1 MKQIAK
7 KITEYVKKSKRAKLY
22 GVFGLIYL
30 IAVIFVMNDAWLYQ
44 TPIAKLTKVE
54 TSVAG
59 ESKSTRGTQEIK
71 YKQKIRG
78 VILNG
83 TNKGK
88 IVDFSNEYTYTGML
102 KQKYHKGDKV
112 LLNGSENNVG
122 SSIQCVKRDTELII
136 LLGLLILVL
145 MMIAGKKGLLTIVT
159 VGINIVIFTAG
170 FLKSGDD
177 ADVVAICNKMV
188 IFFAIATLIGLN
200 GIHRKTWAALLST
213 ICVLAMI
220 MGIFDVVISHS
231 AELDYSTMEY
241 LGSIDN
247 PDEIFHAEILLSGL
261 GAIMDVAV
269 AIAVALSEI
278 VTKRPEVTFRELFR
292 SGREIG
298 YDIMGTMINV
308 LLFVFGCGL
317 IPMCVIRMNNSVRFM
332 TIIKLHIP
340 CELCRFFIGYLSFS
354 DRKYWNCTGNTSIY
368 TDHICDDEIND
379 KEGEEDMLMILGLIL
394 LFLIMII
401 GGDRGV
407 ISLIALVGNMLLL
420 SLAIWLMA
428 AGAPVLLVTIGM
440 GIIISCVTLFYQNG
454 TNEKTKSAFA
464 AVLITMT
471 VLFFFI
477 YMVVWRSETGGL
489 NEIQAAEDDVL
500 YYNMNL
506 DINMRN
512 VATAVIIL
520 STLGAV
526 LDMALTVTTSVYEVS
541 IHKPEMKLTELVE
554 SGMQIGREVIG
565 TTVNTL
571 LFAYLGESLL
581 LFSYLKMQDYTLETL
596 LNSKILFQ
604 NCVSMIFGAIACVVV
619 MPVAAVLVGRHL
631 PGYNH

>member
-1 MKQIAK
+1 MIRMKQVAT

-54 TSVAG
+54 TSIAG
-59 ESKSTRGTQEIK
+59 ENKSTRGTQEIK
-71 YKQKIRG
+71 YKQKIRGG

-112 LLNGSENNVG
+112 LLNGSESNVG
-122 SSIQCVKRDTELII
+122 SSIQSVKRDTELVV
-136 LLGLLILVL
+136 LLGLLIFAL
-145 MMIAGKKGLLTIVT
+145 MTIAGKKGVLTIIT
-159 VGINIVIFTAG
+159 VGINIVIFSAG

-188 IFFAIATLIGLN
+188 LFFAIATLIGLN
-200 GIHRKTWAALLST
+200 GLHRKTWAALLST
-213 ICVLAMI
+213 LCILAMI
-220 MGIFDVVISHS
+220 MGIFEVVISHT

-261 GAIMDVAV
+261 GAIMDVTV
-269 AIAVALSEI
+269 AIAAALSEI

-340 CELCRFFIGYLSFS
+340 CELCRFFIE
-354 DRKYWNCTGNTSIY
+354 SIG
-368 TDHICDDEIND
+368 I
-379 KEGEEDMLMILGLIL
+379 
-394 LFLIMII
+394 
-401 GGDRGV
+401 V
-407 ISLIALVGNMLLL
+407 
-420 SLAIWLMA
+420 LAI
-428 AGAPVLLVTIGM
+428 PVSI
-440 GIIISCVTLFYQNG
+440 
-454 TNEKTKSAFA
+454 
-464 AVLITMT
+464 LIT
-471 VLFFFI
+471 
-477 YMVVWRSETGGL
+477 
-489 NEIQAAEDDVL
+489 
-500 YYNMNL
+500 
-506 DINMRN
+506 
-512 VATAVIIL
+512 
-520 STLGAV
+520 
-526 LDMALTVTTSVYEVS
+526 SVM
-541 IHKPEMKLTELVE
+541 MKLTIRKV
-554 SGMQIGREVIG
+554 
-565 TTVNTL
+565 
-571 LFAYLGESLL
+571 
-581 LFSYLKMQDYTLETL
+581 K
-596 LNSKILFQ
+596 KI
-604 NCVSMIFGAIACVVV
+604 C
-619 MPVAAVLVGRHL
+619 
-631 PGYNH
+631 

>member
-1 MKQIAK
+1 
-7 KITEYVKKSKRAKLY
+7 
-22 GVFGLIYL
+22 
-30 IAVIFVMNDAWLYQ
+30 MNDAWLYQ

-54 TSVAG
+54 TSIAG
-59 ESKSTRGTQEIK
+59 ENKSTRGTQEIK

-112 LLNGSENNVG
+112 LLNGSESNVG
-122 SSIQCVKRDTELII
+122 SSIQSVKRDTELVV
-136 LLGLLILVL
+136 LLGLLIFAL
-145 MMIAGKKGLLTIVT
+145 MTIAGKKGVLTIIT
-159 VGINIVIFTAG
+159 VGINIVIFSVG

-188 IFFAIATLIGLN
+188 LFFAIATLIGLN
-200 GIHRKTWAALLST
+200 GLHRKTWAALLST
-213 ICVLAMI
+213 LCILAMI
-220 MGIFDVVISHS
+220 MGIFEVVISHT

-340 CELCRFFIGYLSFS
+340 CELCRFFIE
-354 DRKYWNCTGNTSIY
+354 SIG
-368 TDHICDDEIND
+368 I
-379 KEGEEDMLMILGLIL
+379 
-394 LFLIMII
+394 
-401 GGDRGV
+401 V
-407 ISLIALVGNMLLL
+407 
-420 SLAIWLMA
+420 LAI
-428 AGAPVLLVTIGM
+428 PVSI
-440 GIIISCVTLFYQNG
+440 
-454 TNEKTKSAFA
+454 
-464 AVLITMT
+464 LIT
-471 VLFFFI
+471 
-477 YMVVWRSETGGL
+477 
-489 NEIQAAEDDVL
+489 
-500 YYNMNL
+500 
-506 DINMRN
+506 
-512 VATAVIIL
+512 
-520 STLGAV
+520 
-526 LDMALTVTTSVYEVS
+526 SVM
-541 IHKPEMKLTELVE
+541 MKLTIRKV
-554 SGMQIGREVIG
+554 
-565 TTVNTL
+565 
-571 LFAYLGESLL
+571 
-581 LFSYLKMQDYTLETL
+581 K
-596 LNSKILFQ
+596 KI
-604 NCVSMIFGAIACVVV
+604 C
-619 MPVAAVLVGRHL
+619 
-631 PGYNH
+631 

>member
-1 MKQIAK
+1 MKEYGK
-7 KITEYVKKSKRAKLY
+7 KISRYLMKNKKGRFYCVAGVLY
-22 GVFGLIYL
+22 LLAIL
-30 IAVIFVMNDAWLYQ
+30 FVMNDAWLYQ
-44 TPIAKLTKVE
+44 TPIVKVTKVVTIVE
-54 TSVAG
+54 G
-59 ESKSTRGTQEIK
+59 KSKSTRGTQEIK

-112 LLNGSENNVG
+112 LLNGSESNVG
-122 SSIQCVKRDTELII
+122 SSIQSVKRDTELVV
-136 LLGLLILVL
+136 LLGLLIFAL
-145 MMIAGKKGLLTIVT
+145 MTIAGKKGVLTIIT
-159 VGINIVIFTAG
+159 VGINIVIFSAG

-188 IFFAIATLIGLN
+188 LFFAIATLIGLN

-261 GAIMDVAV
+261 GAIMDVTV
-269 AIAVALSEI
+269 AIAAALSEI

-340 CELCRFFIGYLSFS
+340 CELCRFFIE
-354 DRKYWNCTGNTSIY
+354 SIG
-368 TDHICDDEIND
+368 I
-379 KEGEEDMLMILGLIL
+379 
-394 LFLIMII
+394 
-401 GGDRGV
+401 V
-407 ISLIALVGNMLLL
+407 
-420 SLAIWLMA
+420 LAI
-428 AGAPVLLVTIGM
+428 PVSI
-440 GIIISCVTLFYQNG
+440 
-454 TNEKTKSAFA
+454 
-464 AVLITMT
+464 LIT
-471 VLFFFI
+471 
-477 YMVVWRSETGGL
+477 
-489 NEIQAAEDDVL
+489 
-500 YYNMNL
+500 
-506 DINMRN
+506 
-512 VATAVIIL
+512 
-520 STLGAV
+520 
-526 LDMALTVTTSVYEVS
+526 SVM
-541 IHKPEMKLTELVE
+541 MKLTIRKV
-554 SGMQIGREVIG
+554 
-565 TTVNTL
+565 
-571 LFAYLGESLL
+571 
-581 LFSYLKMQDYTLETL
+581 K
-596 LNSKILFQ
+596 KI
-604 NCVSMIFGAIACVVV
+604 C
-619 MPVAAVLVGRHL
+619 
-631 PGYNH
+631 

>member
-1 MKQIAK
+1 MIRMKQVAT

-54 TSVAG
+54 TSIAG
-59 ESKSTRGTQEIK
+59 ENKSTRGTQEIK

-112 LLNGSENNVG
+112 LLNGSESNVG
-122 SSIQCVKRDTELII
+122 SSIQSVKRDTELVV
-136 LLGLLILVL
+136 LLGLLIFAL
-145 MMIAGKKGLLTIVT
+145 MTIAGKKGVLTIIT
-159 VGINIVIFTAG
+159 VGINIVIFSAG

-188 IFFAIATLIGLN
+188 LFFAIATLIGLN
-200 GIHRKTWAALLST
+200 GLHRKTWAALLST
-213 ICVLAMI
+213 LCILAMI
-220 MGIFDVVISHS
+220 MGIFEVVISHT

-261 GAIMDVAV
+261 GAIMDVTV
-269 AIAVALSEI
+269 AIA
-278 VTKRPEVTFRELFR
+278 EVTFRELFR

-340 CELCRFFIGYLSFS
+340 CELCRFFIE
-354 DRKYWNCTGNTSIY
+354 SIG
-368 TDHICDDEIND
+368 I
-379 KEGEEDMLMILGLIL
+379 
-394 LFLIMII
+394 
-401 GGDRGV
+401 V
-407 ISLIALVGNMLLL
+407 
-420 SLAIWLMA
+420 LAI
-428 AGAPVLLVTIGM
+428 PVSI
-440 GIIISCVTLFYQNG
+440 
-454 TNEKTKSAFA
+454 
-464 AVLITMT
+464 LIT
-471 VLFFFI
+471 
-477 YMVVWRSETGGL
+477 
-489 NEIQAAEDDVL
+489 
-500 YYNMNL
+500 
-506 DINMRN
+506 
-512 VATAVIIL
+512 
-520 STLGAV
+520 
-526 LDMALTVTTSVYEVS
+526 SVM
-541 IHKPEMKLTELVE
+541 MKLTIRKV
-554 SGMQIGREVIG
+554 
-565 TTVNTL
+565 
-571 LFAYLGESLL
+571 
-581 LFSYLKMQDYTLETL
+581 K
-596 LNSKILFQ
+596 KI
-604 NCVSMIFGAIACVVV
+604 C
-619 MPVAAVLVGRHL
+619 
-631 PGYNH
+631 

>member
-1 MKQIAK
+1 MIRMKQVAT

-54 TSVAG
+54 TSIAG
-59 ESKSTRGTQEIK
+59 ENKSTRGTQEIK

-88 IVDFSNEYTYTGML
+88 IVDFSNEYTY
-102 KQKYHKGDKV
+102 KV
-112 LLNGSENNVG
+112 LLNGSESNVG
-122 SSIQCVKRDTELII
+122 SSIQSVKRDTELVV
-136 LLGLLILVL
+136 LLGLLIFAL
-145 MMIAGKKGLLTIVT
+145 MTIAGKKGVLTIIT
-159 VGINIVIFTAG
+159 VGINIVIFSVG

-188 IFFAIATLIGLN
+188 LFFAIATLIGLN
-200 GIHRKTWAALLST
+200 GLHRKTWAALLST
-213 ICVLAMI
+213 LCILAMI
-220 MGIFDVVISHS
+220 MGIFEVVISHT

-269 AIAVALSEI
+269 AIAAALSEI

-340 CELCRFFIGYLSFS
+340 CELCRFFIE
-354 DRKYWNCTGNTSIY
+354 SIG
-368 TDHICDDEIND
+368 I
-379 KEGEEDMLMILGLIL
+379 
-394 LFLIMII
+394 
-401 GGDRGV
+401 V
-407 ISLIALVGNMLLL
+407 
-420 SLAIWLMA
+420 LAI
-428 AGAPVLLVTIGM
+428 PVSI
-440 GIIISCVTLFYQNG
+440 
-454 TNEKTKSAFA
+454 
-464 AVLITMT
+464 LIT
-471 VLFFFI
+471 
-477 YMVVWRSETGGL
+477 
-489 NEIQAAEDDVL
+489 
-500 YYNMNL
+500 
-506 DINMRN
+506 
-512 VATAVIIL
+512 
-520 STLGAV
+520 
-526 LDMALTVTTSVYEVS
+526 SVM
-541 IHKPEMKLTELVE
+541 MKLTIRKV
-554 SGMQIGREVIG
+554 
-565 TTVNTL
+565 
-571 LFAYLGESLL
+571 
-581 LFSYLKMQDYTLETL
+581 K
-596 LNSKILFQ
+596 KI
-604 NCVSMIFGAIACVVV
+604 C
-619 MPVAAVLVGRHL
+619 
-631 PGYNH
+631 